1 MALSGGINCIIIR
14 KCFAFFVLHNE
25 CYMNATFRQLR
36 IFEAVAR
43 HLSFTRASEELHL
56 TQPAVSM
63 QVKQLE
69 VAAGLPLFEQVGK
82 HIHLTDAGSEMA
94 RYSRAVLELMD
105 EAGQVFEEMRG
116 QEGGRLRIAV
126 ASTANYFVPRLLA
139 EFCHRFPKVQVS
151 LDVTNRERLLEALAD
166 NSTDLVIMGMPPA
179 SMELTAESFMDNPLV
194 VIADPSHTLA
204 GKSAISLKRLQ
215 EETFLIR
222 EKGSG
227 TRSATERFF
236 IEHGLSLSTTMEMS
250 SSESIKQG
258 VEAGLGLGL
267 LSMHTLEME
276 LTLKRLVILDI
287 ENLPIQR
294 HWYIMHRPGKR
305 LSVVAQNFKNFVVQE
320 ASAILDLPTAAQK

>member
-1 MALSGGINCIIIR
+1 
-14 KCFAFFVLHNE
+14 
-25 CYMNATFRQLR
+25 MNITFRQLR

-69 VAAGLPLFEQVGK
+69 EDAGLPLFEQIGK
-82 HIHLTDAGSEMA
+82 RIQLTDAGGEMV
-94 RYSRAVLELMD
+94 RYSRAVLDMME
-105 EAGQVFEEMRG
+105 EASQVFEEMRG
-116 QEGGRLRIAV
+116 QEGGHLRISV
-126 ASTANYFVPRLLA
+126 ASTANYFVPHLLA
-139 EFCHRFPKVQVS
+139 EFCQRFPKVQVS
-151 LDVTNRERLLEALAD
+151 LDVTNRERLLEALAE
-166 NSTDLVIMGMPPA
+166 NSTDLVIMGTPPA

-194 VIADPSHTLA
+194 AIAAPTHPLA
-204 GKSAISLKRLQ
+204 GKRNIPLQRLQ

-236 IEHGLSLSTTMEMS
+236 VEHGLSLSKTMEMS

-287 ENLPIQR
+287 KELPIR
-294 HWYIMHRPGKR
+294 RNWYIMHRTGKR
-305 LSVVAQNFKNFVVQE
+305 LSAVAQNFKTFVVQE
-320 ASAILDLPTAAQK
+320 ASTILNLHKATQQAIQDKKIR